1 MDIVQVLEV
10 GMLIT
15 FGASW
20 PFNII
25 KSWRAKTAKG
35 KSLYFEFIILVGY
48 GMGVAAK
55 FIQYSRT
62 GSLPYAVWFYFLDI
76 ALVTIDLILTI
87 RNHALDIRR
96 DREIM
101 ERS

>member
-1 MDIVQVLEV
+1 MDVVQLLEV

-25 KSWRAKTAKG
+25 KSWRSRTAKG
-35 KSLYFEFIILVGY
+35 KSIYFELIILAGY

-55 FIQYSRT
+55 IIQYNQS
-62 GSLPYAVWFYFLDI
+62 GKLPYAIWFYLLDI
-76 ALVTIDLILTI
+76 ALVTTDLILTI
-87 RNHALDIRR
+87 RNHHLDQRQLKNGAA
-96 DREIM
+96 
-101 ERS
+101 